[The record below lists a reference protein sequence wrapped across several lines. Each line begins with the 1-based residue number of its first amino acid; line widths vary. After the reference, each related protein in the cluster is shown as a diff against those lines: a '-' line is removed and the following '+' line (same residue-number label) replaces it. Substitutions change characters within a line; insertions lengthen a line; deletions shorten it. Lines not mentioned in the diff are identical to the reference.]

1 MFLYGKKSSP
11 FWCVR
16 NRTVQ
21 FAPPYLVT
29 AYRPLELLGEPIK
42 TDFISDAREISMT
55 SPKILTLRCFEEKI
69 RFKTLLKEAKGKTRY
84 PAIFCCFDSIKV

>member
-1 MFLYGKKSSP
+1 MVKRAVLSGVYATVRSSLLP
-11 FWCVR
+11 HI
-16 NRTVQ
+16 
-21 FAPPYLVT
+21 LVT